1 MARQKFE
8 RQLERRAA
16 SAHRRRTRNR
26 VTAIAVVAVL
36 VLGSVGWVV
45 VNRTNQTAD
54 ETAAASDSSA
64 SSAPASP
71 EASSLAS
78 SAPASPAASASAA
91 PSTATSLSCAEPVAA
106 RADDQSWPTAPQPS
120 ALSQQPAAIT
130 LSTNCGKIVITT
142 LPQAAP
148 LTVASEV
155 FLTEQGFY
163 DKTSC
168 HRLTTSGIF
177 VLQCGDP
184 KGDGTGG
191 PGYSVP
197 DENLPSETSPN
208 YPAGTVAMAN
218 AGPGTAGSQFFIVYQ
233 DTTLPPGYTIWGKVT
248 RGLDIVQ
255 ALAGVGVSGG
265 GSDGPPGQPLSIETA
280 TVAAL

>member
-1 MARQKFE
+1 MARQRFE
-8 RQLERRAA
+8 RQQERRAA

-26 VTAIAVVAVL
+26 VTAIAVVVVL
-36 VLGSVGWVV
+36 VLGTVGWVV
-45 VNRTNQTAD
+45 VNQRSQSSDA
-54 ETAAASDSSA
+54 TAAAG
-64 SSAPASP
+64 
-71 EASSLAS
+71 
-78 SAPASPAASASAA
+78 ASPAASAPASPSAA
-91 PSTATSLSCAEPVAA
+91 PSGSSAPSLSCAEPVAP
-106 RADDQSWPTAPQPS
+106 RPDDQSWSTAPQPS
-120 ALSQQPAAIT
+120 PLAQKPAAIT
-130 LSTNCGKIVITT
+130 LSTNCGDIVITT

-155 FLTEQGFY
+155 FLAEQGFY

-168 HRLTTSGIF
+168 HRLTTSGIY

-191 PGYSVP
+191 PGYAVP
-197 DENLPSETSPN
+197 DENLPSESTAN

-233 DTTLPPGYTIWGKVT
+233 DTTLPPGYTIWGEVT
-248 RGLDIVQ
+248 SGLDIVQ